1 MNEQTPVPSAAAG
14 QEQPIWKGCPS
25 QIINLPVYLLCGL
38 AAGAC
43 LGAAVPLSGPLGPWT
58 GAVAGA
64 AAIPLLIALI
74 RWIQTRCRRYE
85 LTTQRLLLSRGVFSR
100 RTDEVEL
107 YRVKDYALVEPL
119 SLRLFG
125 LGNIVVTTTDDANL
139 TVTLRAVP
147 AARQLRDQM
156 RQHVEACRDKKRVRV
171 SEFE

>member
-1 MNEQTPVPSAAAG
+1 MNEPIPAPPAEAG
-14 QEQPIWKGCPS
+14 QEQPVWQGSPS

-38 AAGAC
+38 AVGAC
-43 LGAAVPLSGPLGPWT
+43 LGVAVVLTGPAAW
-58 GAVAGA
+58 AVGGG
-64 AAIPLLIALI
+64 AAIPLVLGIV

-85 LTTQRLLLSRGVFSR
+85 LTTQRLLLSQGVLSR

-119 SLRLFG
+119 ALRLFG
-125 LGNIVVTTTDDANL
+125 LGNIVVTTTDDTNL

-156 RQHVEACRDKKRVRV
+156 RQHVEVCRDKKRVRV

>member
-1 MNEQTPVPSAAAG
+1 M
-14 QEQPIWKGCPS
+14 
-25 QIINLPVYLLCGL
+25 L
-38 AAGAC
+38 
-43 LGAAVPLSGPLGPWT
+43 
-58 GAVAGA
+58 
-64 AAIPLLIALI
+64 

-85 LTTQRLLLSRGVFSR
+85 LTTQRLLLSQGVLSR

-119 SLRLFG
+119 ALRLFG
-125 LGNIVVTTTDDANL
+125 LGNIVVTTTDDTNL

-156 RQHVEACRDKKRVRV
+156 RQHVEVCRDKKRVRV